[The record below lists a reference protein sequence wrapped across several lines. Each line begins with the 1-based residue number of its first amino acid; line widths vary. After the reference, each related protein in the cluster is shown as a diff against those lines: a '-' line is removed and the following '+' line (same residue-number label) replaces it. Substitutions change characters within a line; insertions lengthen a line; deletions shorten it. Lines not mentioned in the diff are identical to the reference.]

1 MPDFKLNQTTLII
14 TEGDIVQVGTEA
26 IVNAANSSLADGA
39 GVTGAIFK
47 AAGPEMARHTAKL
60 GGCPTGHA
68 RLTPAFQ
75 ISAPTSYVIHA
86 VGPVYDDYSP
96 VEAVQLLSNAY
107 RSSLELAALNGIKS
121 IAFPAISTGIYG
133 FPLKMATAV
142 ALRTVLTF
150 IKDAPHSLEE
160 VKFVVR
166 GEQALT
172 VYRLDLAQLL
182 SQLPAEVTGDNTVY
196 FHGKE
201 EPYYE
206 FTNSAPY
213 GFFSN
218 NTFWQTAEH
227 YFQAQKFPK
236 MALYEEVR
244 QARTPAAARELAQ
257 LNQRRWRSD
266 WDEVSEGVMGDALRQ
281 KFADNPP
288 LKQLLLSTGQR
299 PLVAADHEDPIWGFG
314 PDRQGENKLG
324 QILMELRDQY
334 RTEAGEPTQFI
345 EGEIR
350 EK

>member
-1 MPDFKLNQTTLII
+1 MPDFKLNQTALLI
-14 TEGDIVQVGTEA
+14 TEGDIVQAGTEA
-26 IVNAANSSLADGA
+26 IVNAANSQLSDGA

-47 AAGPEMARHTAKL
+47 AAGPELARHTAKL

-75 ISAPTSYVIHA
+75 IPLPTRFIIHA

-96 VEAVQLLSNAY
+96 IEAVQLLSNAY

-150 IKDAPHSLEE
+150 VKDAPHSLEE

-166 GEQALT
+166 GEQPLT
-172 VYRLDLAQLL
+172 LYRLDLAQLL
-182 SQLPAEVTGDNTVY
+182 AQLPADVTGDDTIY
-196 FHGKE
+196 FHAKE
-201 EPYYE
+201 EPFYE
-206 FTNSAPY
+206 FTTFAPY

-257 LNQRRWRSD
+257 LNRRRWRSD
-266 WDEVSEGVMGDALRQ
+266 WNEVSDEVMREALRV
-281 KFADNPP
+281 KFEDNPP

-299 PLVAADHEDPIWGFG
+299 PLVAADQDDAIWGYG
-314 PDRQGENKLG
+314 PDRQGQNKLG
-324 QILMELRDQY
+324 QMLMELRDQY
-334 RTEAGEPTQFI
+334 RAEAGEPTRFI
-345 EGEIR
+345 EGEVR
-350 EK
+350 DS